1 MKTLKW
7 IYFHLLDSF
16 VGEVYFRVSK
26 HLSIPI
32 SEVTRRFYADERDWD
47 IIMLMRKYGEEIK
60 AEQKKIKQMEKEAL
74 KAKRKSRMRRR

>member
-1 MKTLKW
+1 MRTLKW

-32 SEVTRRFYADERDWD
+32 SEVIRGFYNRDWD
-47 IIMLMRKYGEEIK
+47 ILMLMRKYGEEIK
-60 AEQKKIKQMEKEAL
+60 NEQKRVREMEKEARR
-74 KAKRKSRMRRR
+74 AKQKNRMRRR

>member
-1 MKTLKW
+1 M
-7 IYFHLLDSF
+7 LDSF

-32 SEVTRRFYADERDWD
+32 SEVIRGFYQRDWD

-60 AEQKKIKQMEKEAL
+60 AEQKRIKQMKKEAQ
-74 KAKRKSRMRRR
+74 KTKVKSKRMRRR